1 MELKEWKERNAKAR
15 KYAHFD
21 EKVSLDNVWTY
32 ISNSDNIKKHGFYPF
47 IHYEKVFNKFEKDNS
62 KGNIKEKTRDLC
74 YAAHI
79 DRYIYSY

>member
-47 IHYEKVFNKFEKDNS
+47 IHYEKVFNKFEKDN
-62 KGNIKEKTRDLC
+62 
-74 YAAHI
+74 
-79 DRYIYSY
+79 

>member
-47 IHYEKVFNKFEKDNS
+47 IHYEKVFNKFKLEEL
-62 KGNIKEKTRDLC
+62 KEKYPAFNELAINLMLDQVD
-74 YAAHI
+74 I
-79 DRYIYSY
+79 I